1 MCSPRSLSSFLKCFR
16 DWTHALVSCL
26 VGMNDAKQYFEANA
40 PKKPVEVVEQAE
52 EQAEEQAQEQAD
64 E

>member
-1 MCSPRSLSSFLKCFR
+1 
-16 DWTHALVSCL
+16 
-26 VGMNDAKQYFEANA
+26 MNDAKQYFEANA